1 MDGAG
6 NWLPQM
12 LGNVGFK
19 PGESFVFHSGGG
31 GGWGDPLE
39 RDAALVAEDVRNEI
53 VSREQAEA
61 QYGVILSDGLE
72 LDEQATAQ
80 RRDGASG

>member
-1 MDGAG
+1 
-6 NWLPQM
+6 
-12 LGNVGFK
+12 
-19 PGESFVFHSGGG
+19 
-31 GGWGDPLE
+31 
-39 RDAALVAEDVRNEI
+39 

-61 QYGVILSDGLE
+61 QYGVILSDDLE